1 PETLALLP
9 VKVVLGNDAPE
20 HSVTL
25 VVFLVL
31 AGQEVQRLDVATV
44 VVDGPLVQSARRGRM
59 SQELP
64 RVLGLNGQR
73 PEDHRELGAER
84 VLPAPRYFPGVDEHG
99 DRESG
104 SVAKKW
110 AGPDPQVVLHELAA
124 PVTQADVNEPLAVVL
139 VPGQGRDP
147 RASRV
152 LIQ

>member
-1 PETLALLP
+1 NERAPRMGRSPDWSEIVGRAHAEARDPARRHAGNIAVLGDAIELHLHVRVEVPVQADGPVVDLTALDRLVVEVEEAEAQTELPGAPRPEPLALLP

-64 RVLGLNGQR
+64 R
-73 PEDHRELGAER
+73 
-84 VLPAPRYFPGVDEHG
+84 
-99 DRESG
+99 
-104 SVAKKW
+104 
-110 AGPDPQVVLHELAA
+110 
-124 PVTQADVNEPLAVVL
+124 
-139 VPGQGRDP
+139 
-147 RASRV
+147 
-152 LIQ
+152 